1 MYNNVLIVIFTFNEQ
16 KNISNVLKSVTKYF
30 SNILVVDN
38 NSTDNT
44 LNEIKKFSVYNVQ
57 HKFNLGKSN
66 SMKTGLNFAKIKNY
80 KYIAFMDGDGQHK
93 VEDLISVCDDLVEH
107 HHDLVIGYRKNL
119 SKLNTKKKIGTI
131 ILSLIFSKLYNKEMF
146 DIQSGL
152 RAFKVNNE
160 NIKWESSG
168 LKHYFA
174 DAEITCNAIKN
185 KCKVNQIPIET
196 ISSESYKGMN
206 VVQGLYLLIMLFF
219 WRML

>member
-1 MYNNVLIVIFTFNEQ
+1 
-16 KNISNVLKSVTKYF
+16 
-30 SNILVVDN
+30 
-38 NSTDNT
+38 
-44 LNEIKKFSVYNVQ
+44 
-57 HKFNLGKSN
+57 
-66 SMKTGLNFAKIKNY
+66 
-80 KYIAFMDGDGQHK
+80 
-93 VEDLISVCDDLVEH
+93 
-107 HHDLVIGYRKNL
+107 
-119 SKLNTKKKIGTI
+119 
-131 ILSLIFSKLYNKEMF
+131 MF